1 MTTFNPGDKAVI
13 EHPQHIPYQRFDN
26 GTRVT
31 IVEPVSFGYIVTPEG
46 STRNRL
52 VDASILKP
60 APKRGRPK
68 KKQDDETP
76 ENEEA

>member
-1 MTTFNPGDKAVI
+1 MTKFNPGDKAIVEYPKYI
-13 EHPQHIPYQRFDN
+13 QYRSFID
-26 GTRVT
+26 GTKVT
-31 IVEPVSFGYIVTPEG
+31 IVGPVGFGYVVTPEG
-46 STRNRL
+46 STRNRF

-68 KKQDDETP
+68 KKQDDETT